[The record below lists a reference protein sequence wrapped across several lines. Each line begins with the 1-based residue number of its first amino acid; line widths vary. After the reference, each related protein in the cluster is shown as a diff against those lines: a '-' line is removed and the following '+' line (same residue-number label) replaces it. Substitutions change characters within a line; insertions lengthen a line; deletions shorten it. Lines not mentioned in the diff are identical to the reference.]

1 MEQRRG
7 SAADN
12 RSLQCM
18 EHHSTELL
26 KEDHHQII
34 LWHDGQELAWDV
46 AKRMA
51 PARALGRPLLSG
63 PLNSAI

>member
-1 MEQRRG
+1 
-7 SAADN
+7 
-12 RSLQCM
+12 M
-18 EHHSTELL
+18 EHHSTVTL